1 MLWTARSLIQKP
13 GCPFNVMN
21 QRISLHA
28 GAAPALNRT
37 PPPRMRKSVVINALI
52 AILTVGVVLGAF
64 VSFQRKRSSFE
75 RIDFTFQRQ
84 QGAIVVKSVDAGS
97 GAERA
102 GLRAGDR
109 IWLIGDAP
117 TSEVE
122 RLQKTLRRIGST
134 VPMVVDRPGRGTLT
148 IEYSPPELKVDYPY
162 LILSFIG
169 FLYLAI
175 GLFTLFRG
183 ATMES
188 RLFYFVTLLS
198 FVVYVYTP
206 AGDIDWSFKLLQT
219 MEDLATIFLP
229 PLTLNFF
236 LLFPRPI
243 IREKKWI
250 AWMYVPPVL
259 LALWNLNLM
268 VFSNAVPIM
277 SPQRAMRFIQR
288 WEYVDFALYFTLA
301 VAALAF
307 TYRQAAPTGKK
318 QIKWIYLGL
327 AIGVIPFIATYVV
340 PFIVGGQVRPA
351 YATLSILP
359 LAFIPLAF
367 AVSILKYKLWDV
379 EVVIKE
385 VLAYSVTFVFGMIAF
400 STVNL
405 LLSQVIE
412 ERSAMERNFLAF
424 TSGLLIAG
432 VLIPVKGKIESVIEM
447 ILYRESYRHRRT
459 MTDFAQELA
468 TFHDVHELIA
478 MMRERLRTT
487 LHIER
492 MNLFMREGG
501 AYVIYDT
508 EPGVPRRTAVDDF
521 GNIPREGPMVLTA
534 PRLPDQSE
542 LPWKLL
548 SAGYRYVFPLRNRGE
563 LQGLLLL
570 GTRRG
575 EEPLSRDDLHLI
587 GTLTA
592 PVALAIENSRLY
604 GKLRRQ
610 LEEIRALK
618 EYNENIIE
626 SSLSAIAVV
635 ASDGTVLT
643 ANKAFWELVGADQ
656 THESIHELFPPF
668 DELDTTSTGTLTTHF
683 INRHGIEKEVTVT
696 SSPLSSGDL
705 TDGARVLVIGDITDR
720 TRLERELQDK
730 ERLASLGLLAAGV
743 AHEVNT
749 PLTGIS
755 SYAQLLLAETSEDDP
770 KYRLL
775 KKMEQQTFRAS
786 SLVNNLLDL
795 IANRPRCREIVP
807 VPELVENTVSLHED
821 LLAKKSIRVHLAAIP
836 PLRVRGNFH
845 DLQQV
850 LTNILI
856 NARDAVSE
864 GGNIWI
870 SVAEEGER
878 VVIRVRDDG
887 KGIPADIA
895 GRIFEPL
902 VTTKRG
908 QGGTGLGLA
917 ISRRIVHSCDGEIDV
932 ESKPGEGAEFSITLP
947 RIDKGAAILA

>member
-1 MLWTARSLIQKP
+1 MRRSVIT
-13 GCPFNVMN
+13 NV
-21 QRISLHA
+21 LLA
-28 GAAPALNRT
+28 
-37 PPPRMRKSVVINALI
+37 V
-52 AILTVGVVLGAF
+52 LTMGIVLGAF

-75 RIDFTFQRQ
+75 RIDFTFQRSN
-84 QGAIVVKSVDAGS
+84 GVIVVKNVDRGS
-97 GAERA
+97 AAELA
-102 GLRAGDR
+102 GLRP
-109 IWLIGDAP
+109 GDAILTIGGTP
-117 TSEVE
+117 TTEVE
-122 RLQKTLRRIGST
+122 GLQKTLRRIGQT
-134 VPMVVDRPGRGTLT
+134 VPMLVQRGDQTTT
-148 IEYSPPELKVDYPY
+148 IHYSAPKLKVDYPY

-183 ATMES
+183 ETGES

-198 FVVYVYTP
+198 FIVYVYTP
-206 AGDIDWSFKLLQT
+206 AGDIDWSYKLLQST
-219 MEDLATIFLP
+219 EDFAYVFLP
-229 PLTLNFF
+229 PLALHFF
-236 LLFPRPI
+236 LLFPRAV
-243 IREKKWI
+243 IRDLRWI
-250 AWMYVPPVL
+250 AMMYIPPTL
-259 LALWNLNLM
+259 LALWNMDVMLL
-268 VFSNAVPIM
+268 SNAVALAAPRR
-277 SPQRAMRFIQR
+277 SLELIQR
-288 WEYVDFALYFTLA
+288 WEVLDFAIYFTLA

-307 TYRQAAPTGKK
+307 TYRRAAAVGKK

-327 AIGVIPFIATYVV
+327 SLGFLPFLAIYIIPYLIA
-340 PFIVGGQVRPA
+340 GEVRPVLTTIA
-351 YATLSILP
+351 ILP

-379 EVVIKE
+379 EVVIRE
-385 VLAYSVTFVFGMIAF
+385 ILAYSVTFVFGMIAF
-400 STVNL
+400 STVNVM
-405 LLSQVIE
+405 LSGVMD
-412 ERSAMERNFLAF
+412 ERSGVERNFLAF

-447 ILYRESYRHRRT
+447 LLDRESYRHRRT

-468 TFHDVHELIA
+468 SFHDAHELIA
-478 MMRERLRTT
+478 MIRERLRTT

-492 MNLFMREGG
+492 MNLYMRDGSVHQQ
-501 AYVIYDT
+501 APLLIYDP
-508 EPGVPRRTAVDDF
+508 EGAVPRRIGPEDLGT
-521 GNIPREGPMVLTA
+521 IPKEGPIVLTA
-534 PRLPDQSE
+534 PRLPDANDV
-542 LPWKLL
+542 PWKLL
-548 SAGYRYVFPLRNRGE
+548 EGGYRYVFPLRNRGE
-563 LQGLLLL
+563 LQGFLLL
-570 GTRRG
+570 GTRSG
-575 EEPLSRDDLHLI
+575 DESLSRDDLHLI

-635 ASDGTVLT
+635 STDGTVLT
-643 ANKAFWELVGADQ
+643 ANKAFWDLVGADH
-656 THESIHELFPPF
+656 TDESIHELFPPY
-668 DELDTTSTGTLTTHF
+668 DELRSGNARTLTTHF
-683 INRHGIEKEVTVT
+683 INHEGVEKEVTVT
-696 SSPLSSGDL
+696 SSPLSAGDVA
-705 TDGARVLVIGDITDR
+705 DGARVLVIGDVTDR
-720 TRLERELQDK
+720 VRLERELQDK

-755 SYAQLLLAETSEDDP
+755 SYAQLLLADTSEDDP

-795 IANRPRCREIVP
+795 IANRPPSR
-807 VPELVENTVSLHED
+807 ELVNVADVVLATVVLHED
-821 LLAKKSIRVHLAAIP
+821 LFRAKQIDVHTEVVPA
-836 PLRVRGNFH
+836 RVRGNFH

-850 LTNILI
+850 LTNVLL

-870 SVAEEGER
+870 KLTASEER
-878 VVIRVRDDG
+878 VCIRVRDDG
-887 KGIPADIA
+887 KGIAGDIV

-917 ISRRIVHSCDGEIDV
+917 ISRRIIHAADGEITV
-932 ESKPGEGAEFSITLP
+932 SSTPGQGAEFSITLP
-947 RIDKGAAILA
+947 KAEQLIGSIH

>member
-1 MLWTARSLIQKP
+1 MRRSLI
-13 GCPFNVMN
+13 
-21 QRISLHA
+21 
-28 GAAPALNRT
+28 T
-37 PPPRMRKSVVINALI
+37 NALL
-52 AILTVGVVLGAF
+52 AVLTVGVVLGAF

-75 RIDFTFQRQ
+75 RIDFTFQRAN
-84 QGAIVVKSVDAGS
+84 GVIVVKSVDS
-97 GAERA
+97 GGAAEQA
-102 GLRAGDR
+102 GLRPGDQ
-109 IWLIGDAP
+109 ILTIGETP
-117 TSEVE
+117 TTEVE
-122 RLQKTLRRIGST
+122 GLQKTLRRIGES
-134 VPMVVDRPGRGTLT
+134 VPMLVMRDGQMRSVD
-148 IEYSPPELKVDYPY
+148 YSPPKLKVDYSY

-183 ATMES
+183 ETSES
-188 RLFYFVTLLS
+188 RLFYFVTLFS
-198 FVVYVYTP
+198 FIVYVYTP
-206 AGDIDWSFKLLQT
+206 AGDVDWSYKVLQMT
-219 MEDLATIFLP
+219 EELARVFLP
-229 PLTLNFF
+229 PLALHFF
-236 LLFPRPI
+236 LRFPRPLL
-243 IREKKWI
+243 RDRRWI
-250 AWMYVPPVL
+250 AAMYVPPTL
-259 LALWNLNLM
+259 LGLWNVDVLIFN
-268 VFSNAVPIM
+268 NAVAVTTVRRSLEI
-277 SPQRAMRFIQR
+277 IQR
-288 WEYVDFALYFTLA
+288 WEMVDFAVYFTLA

-307 TYRQAAPTGKK
+307 TYRQAAAIGKK

-327 AIGVIPFIATYVV
+327 AFGFLPFLVLYILPYLIA
-340 PFIVGGQVRPA
+340 GEVRPA
-351 YATLSILP
+351 FTTMAILP

-385 VLAYSVTFVFGMIAF
+385 ILAYSVTFVFGMIAF

-405 LLSQVIE
+405 VLSQVIE

-487 LHIER
+487 LHIDR
-492 MNLFMREGG
+492 MNLFMRDGG
-501 AYVIYDT
+501 SLLIYDP
-508 EPGVPRRTAVDDF
+508 EGLAPRRINAEDLGV
-521 GNIPREGPMVLTA
+521 IPKEGPIVLTA
-534 PRLPDQSE
+534 PRLPDRAE

-548 SAGYRYVFPLRNRGE
+548 EAGYRYIFALRHRGE

-575 EEPLSRDDLHLI
+575 DEPLSRDDLHLI
-587 GTLTA
+587 GSLTG
-592 PVALAIENSRLY
+592 PLALAIENSRLY

-626 SSLSAIAVV
+626 SSLSAIAVI
-635 ASDGTVLT
+635 ATDGTVLT
-643 ANKAFWELVGADQ
+643 ANKAFWDLVGAD
-656 THESIHELFPPF
+656 HVNDSIHELFPPY
-668 DELDTTSTGTLTTHF
+668 DELGSGSGRTLTTHF
-683 INRHGIEKEVTVT
+683 INREGVEKEVTVT
-696 SSPLSSGDL
+696 ASPLTAGDVA
-705 TDGARVLVIGDITDR
+705 DGGARVLVIGDVTDR
-720 TRLERELQDK
+720 VRLERELQDK

-755 SYAQLLLAETSEDDP
+755 SYAQLLLAETDEDDP
-770 KYRLL
+770 KYRVL

-786 SLVNNLLDL
+786 NLVNSLLDL
-795 IANRPRCREIVP
+795 IANRPRSREMVR
-807 VPELVENTVSLHED
+807 VDELVMATIALHED
-821 LLAKKSIRVHLAAIP
+821 LLSAKRIDVRTSIA

-850 LTNILI
+850 LTNVLL

-864 GGNIWI
+864 GGKIWI
-870 SVAEEGER
+870 TVAEENDC
-878 VVIRVRDDG
+878 VVIRVKDDG
-887 KGIPADIA
+887 KGVAPDMLA
-895 GRIFEPL
+895 RIFEPL

-917 ISRRIVHSCDGEIDV
+917 ISRRIIHGADGEIDV
-932 ESKPGEGAEFSITLP
+932 ASTPGQGAEFSIKLP
-947 RIDKGAAILA
+947 RAEKPVGSMQ

>member
-1 MLWTARSLIQKP
+1 MR
-13 GCPFNVMN
+13 
-21 QRISLHA
+21 
-28 GAAPALNRT
+28 RT
-37 PPPRMRKSVVINALI
+37 VLTNALI
-52 AILTVGVVLGAF
+52 AILTVGVVIGAF

-75 RIDFTFQRQ
+75 RIDFTFSRQ
-84 QGAIVVKSVDAGS
+84 GGIVFVKTVDAGS
-97 GAERA
+97 NAEAA
-102 GLRAGDR
+102 GLHP
-109 IWLIGDAP
+109 GDAIYAIGETP
-117 TSEVE
+117 TTEVAG
-122 RLQKTLRRIGST
+122 LQKTLRRIGQM
-134 VPMVVDRPGRGTLT
+134 VPMIIERGGVTMT
-148 IEYSPPELKVDYPY
+148 IHYSPPELKVDYPY

-183 ATMES
+183 ETRES
-188 RLFYFVTLLS
+188 RLFYFVTLFS
-198 FVVYVYTP
+198 FIVYVYTP
-206 AGDIDWSFKLLQT
+206 AGDIDWSYKLLQ
-219 MEDLATIFLP
+219 MVEELARIFLP
-229 PLTLNFF
+229 PLALHFF

-243 IREKKWI
+243 IREKRWI
-250 AWMYVPPVL
+250 VWMYIPPAL
-259 LALWNLNLM
+259 LALWAMDLL
-268 VFSNAVPIM
+268 VFNNVFAIAAP
-277 SPQRAMRFIQR
+277 RFALELIGK
-288 WEYVDFALYFTLA
+288 WELLDFAIYFTLA
-301 VAALAF
+301 VVALAF
-307 TYRQAAPTGKK
+307 TYREAAPVGKK

-327 AIGVIPFIATYVV
+327 SLGFLPFLGIYIIPYLLKGSVAPVYTTV
-340 PFIVGGQVRPA
+340 
-351 YATLSILP
+351 SILP

-385 VLAYSVTFVFGMIAF
+385 ILAYSVTFVFGMIAF

-405 LLSQVIE
+405 VLSRVIE

-432 VLIPVKGKIESVIEM
+432 VLIPVKGKIESMIEM

-478 MMRERLRTT
+478 MMRERLRAT
-487 LHIER
+487 LHIDR
-492 MNLFMREGG
+492 MNLYTREGLTG
-501 AYVIYDT
+501 AASLIIYDP
-508 EPGVPRRTAVDDF
+508 EDGVPRRIAEDELGVM
-521 GNIPREGPMVLTA
+521 PKEGPIVLTA
-534 PRLPDQSE
+534 PRLPDQNE
-542 LPWKLL
+542 TPWKLL
-548 SAGYRYVFPLRNRGE
+548 GAGYRYVFPLRNRGE

-575 EEPLSRDDLHLI
+575 DEPLSRDDLHLV

-592 PVALAIENSRLY
+592 PIALAIENSRLY

-643 ANKAFWELVGADQ
+643 ANHAFWDLVGADH
-656 THESIHELFPPF
+656 THEAIEDLFPPF
-668 DELDTTSTGTLTTHF
+668 TELRRNNGRTLATHF
-683 INRHGIEKEVTVT
+683 VNKVGVTKEVTVT
-696 SSPLSSGDL
+696 ASPLSAGDV

-720 TRLERELQDK
+720 VRLERELQDK

-755 SYAQLLLAETSEDDP
+755 SYAQLLLAETSETDP

-786 SLVNNLLDL
+786 NLVNNLLDL
-795 IANRPRCREIVP
+795 IANRPRSR
-807 VPELVENTVSLHED
+807 ELVNVDELVIATVSLHED
-821 LLAKKSIRVHLAAIP
+821 LLKAKRIRVHTQLAP
-836 PLRVRGNFH
+836 MPLRVHGNFQ

-850 LTNILI
+850 VTNVLL
-856 NARDAVSE
+856 NARDAVSDD
-864 GGNIWI
+864 GNIW
-870 SVAEEGER
+870 VAVSEENDH
-878 VVIRVRDDG
+878 VVIRIRDDG
-887 KGIPADIA
+887 KGIAGDMIA
-895 GRIFEPL
+895 RIFDPL

-917 ISRRIVHSCDGEIDV
+917 ISRRIVNANEGDIVVKSE
-932 ESKPGEGAEFSITLP
+932 PGQGAEFSITLP
-947 RIDKGAAILA
+947 RADKLVGSIH

>member
-1 MLWTARSLIQKP
+1 
-13 GCPFNVMN
+13 
-21 QRISLHA
+21 
-28 GAAPALNRT
+28 
-37 PPPRMRKSVVINALI
+37 MRKSLVLNALI
-52 AILTVGVVLGAF
+52 AVLTVAVIVGAF

-75 RIDFTFQRQ
+75 RIDFTFRWSQNV
-84 QGAIVVKSVDAGS
+84 IVVTSVDPDS
-97 GAERA
+97 NAEQA
-102 GLRAGDR
+102 GLRPGDE
-109 IWLIGDAP
+109 IWLIAETP
-117 TSEVE
+117 TNEVSG
-122 RLQKTLRRIGST
+122 LQKTLRRIGHD
-134 VPMVVDRPGRGTLT
+134 VPMLIARDGMPMT
-148 IEYSPPELKVDYPY
+148 ITYRPPELKVDIPY

-183 ATMES
+183 DTRES

-198 FVVYVYTP
+198 FIVYVYTP
-206 AGDIDWSFKLLQT
+206 AGDIDWSYKLLQ
-219 MEDLATIFLP
+219 MVEEMARIFLP
-229 PLTLNFF
+229 PLALNFF

-243 IREKKWI
+243 VRDRRWI
-250 AWMYVPPVL
+250 AAMYLPPAL
-259 LALWNLNLM
+259 LALWILDLL
-268 VFSNAVPIM
+268 VFNNAVPLAPVRR
-277 SPQRAMRFIQR
+277 SLELVQR
-288 WEYVDFALYFTLA
+288 WEILDFGLYFTLA
-301 VAALAF
+301 VVALAY
-307 TYRQAAPTGKK
+307 TYRQAAPAGKK

-327 AIGVIPFIATYVV
+327 AIGFLPFLGIYIIPYL
-340 PFIVGGQVRPA
+340 VRGSVAPV
-351 YATLSILP
+351 YTTLSILP

-385 VLAYSVTFVFGMIAF
+385 VLAYSVTFAFGMIAF

-405 LLSQVIE
+405 LLSRVIE

-424 TSGLLIAG
+424 TSGLVIAG

-487 LHIER
+487 LHIDR
-492 MNLFMREGG
+492 MNLYMRE
-501 AYVIYDT
+501 ASSLLIYDP
-508 EPGVPRRTAVDDF
+508 EDGVPRRVGTEDM
-521 GNIPREGPMVLTA
+521 GLIPREGPVVLTA
-534 PRLPDQSE
+534 PRLPDSTDV
-542 LPWKLL
+542 PWKLL
-548 SAGYRYVFPLRNRGE
+548 TAGYRYVFPLRNRGE

-610 LEEIRALK
+610 LDEIRALK

-635 ASDGTVLT
+635 AGDGTVLT
-643 ANKAFWELVGADQ
+643 ANRAFWELVGSD
-656 THESIHELFPPF
+656 HSIDSIYDLFPPYR
-668 DELDTTSTGTLTTHF
+668 ELLGSGRTLATHF
-683 INRHGIEKEVTVT
+683 INQHGVEKEVTVT
-696 SSPLSSGDL
+696 ASPLSAGDVA
-705 TDGARVLVIGDITDR
+705 DGARVLVIGDITDR
-720 TRLERELQDK
+720 VRLERELQDK

-755 SYAQLLLAETSEDDP
+755 SYAQLLLAETAPDDP

-786 SLVNNLLDL
+786 NLVNNLLDL
-795 IANRPRCREIVP
+795 IANRPRSREIVN
-807 VPELVENTVSLHED
+807 VDELVLATVALHED
-821 LLAKKSIRVHLAAIP
+821 LLKARKIRVHTAVM
-836 PLRVRGNFH
+836 PLRVRGNFQ

-850 LTNILI
+850 LTNVLL
-856 NARDAVSE
+856 NARDAVDE

-870 SVAEEGER
+870 SVAEDNEQ

-887 KGIPADIA
+887 RGISEDMIT
-895 GRIFEPL
+895 RIFDPL

-917 ISRRIVHSCDGEIDV
+917 ISRRLIHACDGDITV
-932 ESKPGEGAEFSITLP
+932 ASVPGSGAEFSITLP
-947 RIDKGAAILA
+947 RVERPSVILSETAGA

>member
-1 MLWTARSLIQKP
+1 MRRSLVT
-13 GCPFNVMN
+13 N
-21 QRISLHA
+21 L
-28 GAAPALNRT
+28 L
-37 PPPRMRKSVVINALI
+37 
-52 AILTVGVVLGAF
+52 LTVLTVAVIVGAF

-75 RIDFTFQRQ
+75 RIDFTFRRDR
-84 QGAIVVKSVDAGS
+84 GVIVVKRVDAGS
-97 GAERA
+97 GAQAA
-102 GLRAGDR
+102 GLRPGDH
-109 IWLIGDAP
+109 ILLIGGTP
-117 TSEVE
+117 TREVE
-122 RLQKTLRRIGST
+122 GLQKTLRRIGEN
-134 VPMVVDRPGRGTLT
+134 VPMWIDRDGQMRT
-148 IEYSPPELKVDYPY
+148 INYKAPQLKVDYPY

-169 FLYLAI
+169 FLYIAI
-175 GLFTLFRG
+175 GLFTLYRG
-183 ATMES
+183 ETTES

-198 FVVYVYTP
+198 FIVYVYTP
-206 AGDIDWSFKLLQT
+206 AGDIDWSYKLLQMT
-219 MEDLATIFLP
+219 EELARVFLP
-229 PLTLNFF
+229 PLALHFF
-236 LLFPRPI
+236 LLFPRPLL
-243 IREKKWI
+243 RDRRWI
-250 AWMYVPPVL
+250 VLMYLPPTL
-259 LALWNLNLM
+259 LALWNIDLLLFN
-268 VFSNAVPIM
+268 NAVGVAEPRI
-277 SPQRAMRFIQR
+277 ALEVIQR
-288 WEYVDFALYFTLA
+288 WGLLDFAIYFTLA
-301 VAALAF
+301 VLALAF
-307 TYRQAAPTGKK
+307 TYRKAAAIGRK
-318 QIKWIYLGL
+318 QIKWLYLGL
-327 AIGVIPFIATYVV
+327 SFGFLPFVAFYIIPYLIS
-340 PFIVGGQVRPA
+340 GEVRPV
-351 YATLSILP
+351 YTTLSILP

-385 VLAYSVTFVFGMIAF
+385 VLAYSVTFVFGIIAF
-400 STVNL
+400 SSVNL
-405 LLSQVIE
+405 VLSHLIE

-424 TSGLLIAG
+424 SSGLLIAG
-432 VLIPVKGKIESVIEM
+432 VLIPVKGRIESVIEM

-487 LHIER
+487 LHVER
-492 MNLFMREGG
+492 MNLYMREGTT
-501 AYVIYDT
+501 VTIYDP
-508 EPGVPRRTAVDDF
+508 EGRVPRRANVDDF
-521 GNIPREGPMVLTA
+521 GSIPKEGPVVLST
-534 PRLPDQSE
+534 PRLPEASE

-548 SAGYRYVFPLRNRGE
+548 EAGYRYVFPLRNRGE

-575 EEPLSRDDLHLI
+575 DEPLSRDDLHLI

-635 ASDGTVLT
+635 SSDGTVLT
-643 ANKAFWELVGADQ
+643 ANKAFWDIVGADH
-656 THESIHELFPPF
+656 TSDTIHELFPPY
-668 DELDTTSTGTLTTHF
+668 DELLSTDVRTLTTHF
-683 INRHGIEKEVTVT
+683 INAAGVEKEVTVT
-696 SSPLSSGDL
+696 ASPLSAGDVA
-705 TDGARVLVIGDITDR
+705 DNARVLVIGDVTDR
-720 TRLERELQDK
+720 VRLERELQDK

-755 SYAQLLLAETSEDDP
+755 SYAQLLLAETPEDDP

-786 SLVNNLLDL
+786 NLVNNLLDL
-795 IANRPRCREIVP
+795 IANRPRSR
-807 VPELVENTVSLHED
+807 ELVNIDDLVVATVALHED
-821 LLAKKSIRVHLAAIP
+821 LFKVKRIQVHTQLV
-836 PLRVRGNFH
+836 PLRVRGNFQ

-850 LTNILI
+850 LTNVLL

-870 SVAEEGER
+870 TVSEEHDAAM
-878 VVIRVRDDG
+878 IRVKDDG
-887 KGIPADIA
+887 KGIPADMLT
-895 GRIFEPL
+895 RIFEPL

-917 ISRRIVHSCDGEIDV
+917 ISRRIIHAAEGQIEVAST
-932 ESKPGEGAEFSITLP
+932 PGNGAEFSIKLP
-947 RIDKGAAILA
+947 RAERPAATMP

>member
-1 MLWTARSLIQKP
+1 MRRSHFANL
-13 GCPFNVMN
+13 
-21 QRISLHA
+21 LL
-28 GAAPALNRT
+28 AL
-37 PPPRMRKSVVINALI
+37 
-52 AILTVGVVLGAF
+52 LTVGVILGAF

-75 RIDFTFQRQ
+75 RIDFTFRRDR
-84 QGAIVVKSVDAGS
+84 GAIVVKSVDAGS
-97 GAERA
+97 SAERA
-102 GLRAGDR
+102 GLRPGDQ
-109 IWLIGDAP
+109 IWVIGGTP
-117 TSEVE
+117 TTEVE
-122 RLQKTLRRIGST
+122 GLQKTLRRIGES
-134 VPMVVDRPGRGTLT
+134 VPMVVARGAEVRT
-148 IEYSPPELKVDYPY
+148 INYSPPELKVDYPY

-169 FLYLAI
+169 FLYIAI

-183 ATMES
+183 ETTES

-198 FVVYVYTP
+198 FIVYVYTP
-206 AGDIDWSFKLLQT
+206 AGDIDWSYKLLQMT
-219 MEDLATIFLP
+219 EELSRVFLP
-229 PLTLNFF
+229 PLALHFF
-236 LLFPRPI
+236 LLFPRPLL
-243 IREKKWI
+243 RDRRWI
-250 AWMYVPPVL
+250 ALMYLPPTL
-259 LALWNLNLM
+259 LALWTIDLLL
-268 VFSNAVPIM
+268 FSNALHVAEP
-277 SPQRAMRFIQR
+277 RAALEFISR
-288 WEYVDFALYFTLA
+288 WEMLDFAIYFTLA
-301 VAALAF
+301 VVALAF
-307 TYRQAAPTGKK
+307 TYRQAALIGKK

-327 AIGVIPFIATYVV
+327 SFGFLPFAIFYIIPYVIS
-340 PFIVGGQVRPA
+340 GDVRPA
-351 YATLSILP
+351 YTTLSILP

-385 VLAYSVTFVFGMIAF
+385 VLAYSVTFAFGMIAF

-405 LLSQVIE
+405 VLSRVIE

-424 TSGLLIAG
+424 SSGLLIAG

-478 MMRERLRTT
+478 MMRERLRAT
-487 LHIER
+487 LHIDR
-492 MNLFMREGG
+492 MNLYLREGTT
-501 AYVIYDT
+501 VTIYDPEGT
-508 EPGVPRRTAVDDF
+508 VPRRANLDDF
-521 GNIPREGPMVLTA
+521 GVVPKEGPVILNT
-534 PRLPDQSE
+534 PRLPDAQE
-542 LPWKLL
+542 LPWRLL
-548 SAGYRYVFPLRNRGE
+548 EAGYRYVFPLRNRGE

-575 EEPLSRDDLHLI
+575 DEPLSRDDLHLI
-587 GTLTA
+587 GTLTG
-592 PVALAIENSRLY
+592 PLALAVENSRLY

-635 ASDGTVLT
+635 GGDGTVLT
-643 ANKAFWELVGADQ
+643 ANKAFWDIVGADH
-656 THESIHELFPPF
+656 THETIHELFPPY
-668 DELDTTSTGTLTTHF
+668 DELLSTNAPMLTTHF
-683 INRHGIEKEVTVT
+683 INTAGVEKEVTVT
-696 SSPLSSGDL
+696 ASPLTSGDVS
-705 TDGARVLVIGDITDR
+705 DNARVLVIGDVTDR
-720 TRLERELQDK
+720 VRLERELQDK

-755 SYAQLLLAETSEDDP
+755 SYAQLLLAETPEDDP

-786 SLVNNLLDL
+786 NLVNNLLDL
-795 IANRPRCREIVP
+795 IANRPRSR
-807 VPELVENTVSLHED
+807 ELVNLDDLIVATIALHED
-821 LLAKKSIRVHLAAIP
+821 LLKAKRINVHTKLTPI
-836 PLRVRGNFH
+836 RVRGNFQ

-850 LTNILI
+850 LTNVLL
-856 NARDAVSE
+856 NARDAVAE

-870 SVAEEGER
+870 TLAEESDCAA
-878 VVIRVRDDG
+878 IRVKDDG
-887 KGIPADIA
+887 KGIPADML

-917 ISRRIVHSCDGEIDV
+917 ISRRIIDAAEGQIDV
-932 ESKPGEGAEFSITLP
+932 ISTPGNGAEFSIKLP
-947 RIDKGAAILA
+947 RADRAATTIQ

>member
-1 MLWTARSLIQKP
+1 MRRSLVT
-13 GCPFNVMN
+13 NV
-21 QRISLHA
+21 L
-28 GAAPALNRT
+28 L
-37 PPPRMRKSVVINALI
+37 
-52 AILTVGVVLGAF
+52 AIFTVGVILGAF

-75 RIDFTFQRQ
+75 RIDFTFRRDR
-84 QGAIVVKSVDAGS
+84 GVIVVKSVDPRSA
-97 GAERA
+97 AEAA
-102 GLRAGDR
+102 GLRPGDA
-109 IWLIGDAP
+109 IWLIGDTP
-117 TSEVE
+117 TREVE
-122 RLQKTLRRIGST
+122 GLQKTLRRIGQK
-134 VPMVVDRPGRGTLT
+134 VPMLIARDGQMLT
-148 IEYSPPELKVDYPY
+148 VEYSPPELKVDYPY

-169 FLYLAI
+169 FLYIAI

-183 ATMES
+183 ETTES

-198 FVVYVYTP
+198 FIVYVYTP
-206 AGDIDWSFKLLQT
+206 AGDIDWSYKLLQMT
-219 MEDLATIFLP
+219 EELSRVFLP
-229 PLTLNFF
+229 PLALHFF
-236 LLFPRPI
+236 LLFPRPLL
-243 IREKKWI
+243 RDRRWI
-250 AWMYVPPVL
+250 ALMYLPPTL
-259 LALWNLNLM
+259 LALWTIDLL
-268 VFSNAVPIM
+268 VFGNVVAVAT
-277 SPQRAMRFIQR
+277 PQVALEVIQR
-288 WEYVDFALYFTLA
+288 WEMLDFGIYFTLA
-301 VAALAF
+301 VVALAF
-307 TYRQAAPTGKK
+307 TYRQAAAIGKK

-327 AIGVIPFIATYVV
+327 GIGFLPFVVIYIIPYLVS
-340 PFIVGGQVRPA
+340 GEVRPA
-351 YATLSILP
+351 YTTLSILP

-379 EVVIKE
+379 EVVIRE
-385 VLAYSVTFVFGMIAF
+385 ILAYSVTFVFGMIAF

-405 LLSQVIE
+405 ILSRVIE

-424 TSGLLIAG
+424 SSGLLIAG

-478 MMRERLRTT
+478 MMRDRLRTT

-492 MNLFMREGG
+492 MNLYMREGLSLL
-501 AYVIYDT
+501 IYDP
-508 EPGVPRRTAVDDF
+508 EGVVPRRIGAEDLGVV
-521 GNIPREGPMVLTA
+521 PKEGPIILTA
-534 PRLPDQSE
+534 PRLPDKSE

-548 SAGYRYVFPLRNRGE
+548 EAGYRYVFPLRNRGE

-587 GTLTA
+587 GSLTG
-592 PVALAIENSRLY
+592 PLALAIENSRLY

-643 ANKAFWELVGADQ
+643 ANKAFWELVGADH
-656 THESIHELFPPF
+656 THETIHELFPPY
-668 DELDTTSTGTLTTHF
+668 DELLATDGRTLTTHF
-683 INRHGIEKEVTVT
+683 VNGAGVEKEVTVT
-696 SSPLSSGDL
+696 ASPLSAGDVA
-705 TDGARVLVIGDITDR
+705 DGARVLVIGDVTDR
-720 TRLERELQDK
+720 VRLERELQDK

-755 SYAQLLLAETSEDDP
+755 SYAQLLLAETPHDDP

-786 SLVNNLLDL
+786 NLVNNLLDL
-795 IANRPRCREIVP
+795 IANRPRTREMVSI
-807 VPELVENTVSLHED
+807 EDLVQATVILHED
-821 LLAKKSIRVHLAAIP
+821 LFRAKHINVHTEVE
-836 PLRVRGNFH
+836 PLRVRGNFQ

-850 LTNILI
+850 LTNVLL
-856 NARDAVSE
+856 NARDAVSD

-870 SVAEEGER
+870 TVREEHEC

-887 KGIPADIA
+887 KGIAPDML

-917 ISRRIVHSCDGEIDV
+917 ISRRIIDAAEGEIDV
-932 ESKPGEGAEFSITLP
+932 ASTPGQGAEFSIKLP
-947 RIDKGAAILA
+947 RADKLASTM

>member
-1 MLWTARSLIQKP
+1 
-13 GCPFNVMN
+13 
-21 QRISLHA
+21 
-28 GAAPALNRT
+28 
-37 PPPRMRKSVVINALI
+37 MRKSVVVNALI

-75 RIDFTFQRQ
+75 RIDFTFQREG
-84 QGAIVVKSVDAGS
+84 GAIIVKSVDPGS

-109 IWLIGDAP
+109 ILLIGDAA

-122 RLQKTLRRIGST
+122 RLQKTLRRIGDL
-134 VPMVVDRPGRGTLT
+134 VPMVVARPGVAMPFTVQYT
-148 IEYSPPELKVDYPY
+148 PPELKVDYPY

-183 ATMES
+183 DTRES
-188 RLFYFVTLLS
+188 RLFFFVTLLS
-198 FVVYVYTP
+198 FIVYVYTP
-206 AGDIDWSFKLLQT
+206 AGDIDWSYKLLQSV
-219 MEDLATIFLP
+219 EDMATIFLP

-236 LLFPRPI
+236 LLFPRPV

-250 AWMYVPPVL
+250 VWMYVPPVL

-268 VFSNAVPIM
+268 VFSNAIPVAA
-277 SPQRAMRFIQR
+277 PQTALRIIQR

-301 VAALAF
+301 VVALAF
-307 TYRQAAPTGKK
+307 TYRQAAPVGKK

-327 AIGVIPFIATYVV
+327 ALGVIPFVATYVI
-340 PFIVGGQVRPA
+340 PFLVSGSVRPA

-412 ERSAMERNFLAF
+412 ERSAIERNFLAF

-492 MNLFMREGG
+492 MNLYMRD
-501 AYVIYDT
+501 AANFIIYDP
-508 EPGVPRRTAVDDF
+508 EPNVPRRTAQEDF
-521 GNIPREGPMVLTA
+521 GNMPKDGPIVLTT

-548 SAGYRYVFPLRNRGE
+548 AAGYRYVFPLRNRGE
-563 LQGLLLL
+563 LQGMLLL

-635 ASDGTVLT
+635 SSDGTVLT
-643 ANKAFWELVGADQ
+643 ANKAFWELVGADHS
-656 THESIHELFPPF
+656 HESIHELFPPF
-668 DELDTTSTGTLTTHF
+668 DELRKTAAGTLTTHF
-683 INRHGIEKEVTVT
+683 INRQGVEKEVTVT
-696 SSPLSSGDL
+696 SSPLSAGDL
-705 TDGARVLVIGDITDR
+705 ADGARVLVIGDITDR
-720 TRLERELQDK
+720 ARLERELQDK

-786 SLVNNLLDL
+786 ALVNNLLDL
-795 IANRPRCREIVP
+795 IANRPRCRE
-807 VPELVENTVSLHED
+807 LVSIPNLIEQTVAIHED
-821 LLAKKSIRVHLAAIP
+821 LLNAKAIRVHTAAVP
-836 PLRVRGNFH
+836 DLRVRGNFH

-856 NARDAVSE
+856 NARDAVE
-864 GGNIWI
+864 QGGNIWI
-870 SVAEEGER
+870 SVAEEDER

-887 KGIPADIA
+887 KGIPADMI

-917 ISRRIVHSCDGEIDV
+917 ISRRIVHSCDGEIEV

-947 RIDKGAAILA
+947 RVEKNAAMLA

>member
-1 MLWTARSLIQKP
+1 
-13 GCPFNVMN
+13 
-21 QRISLHA
+21 
-28 GAAPALNRT
+28 
-37 PPPRMRKSVVINALI
+37 MRKSVIVNSLL
-52 AILTVGVVLGAF
+52 AILTVGIVLGAF
-64 VSFQRKRSSFE
+64 TSFQRKRSSFE
-75 RIDFTFQRQ
+75 RIDFTFKRQ
-84 QGAIVVKSVDAGS
+84 NGVIVVRTVDPGS
-97 GAERA
+97 SAERA
-102 GLRAGDR
+102 GLRPGDH
-109 IWLIGDAP
+109 IWLIGDTP
-117 TSEVE
+117 TTEVE
-122 RLQKTLRRIGST
+122 GLQKTLRRIGQN
-134 VPMVVDRPGRGTLT
+134 VPMVLARDGATRT
-148 IEYSPPELKVDYPY
+148 ITYRPPELKVDYPY

-183 ATMES
+183 ETRES

-198 FVVYVYTP
+198 FIVYVYTP
-206 AGDIDWSFKLLQT
+206 AGDVDWSYKTLQ
-219 MEDLATIFLP
+219 MAEELARIFLP
-229 PLTLNFF
+229 PLALNFF

-243 IREKKWI
+243 VRDKRWI
-250 AWMYVPPVL
+250 AGMYVPPIL
-259 LALWNLNLM
+259 LALWNFNLLL
-268 VFSNAVPIM
+268 FNNAVPVA
-277 SPQRAMRFIQR
+277 SPRTSFDLIQK
-288 WEYVDFALYFTLA
+288 WGIVDFGVYFTLA
-301 VAALAF
+301 VIALAF
-307 TYRQAAPTGKK
+307 TYRKAAPVGKK

-327 AIGVIPFIATYVV
+327 SLGFLPFLVIYIIPYLVSGA
-340 PFIVGGQVRPA
+340 VRPV
-351 YATLSILP
+351 YTTLSILP

-385 VLAYSVTFVFGMIAF
+385 VLAYTVTFVFGIVAF

-405 LLSQVIE
+405 LLSRVIE

-432 VLIPVKGKIESVIEM
+432 VLIPVKGRIESALEM
-447 ILYRESYRHRRT
+447 LLYRESYRHRRT
-459 MTDFAQELA
+459 MSDFAQELA

-478 MMRERLRTT
+478 MMRERMRAT
-487 LHIER
+487 LLIDR
-492 MNLFMREGG
+492 MNLYTREGS
-501 AYVIYDT
+501 ALVIYDP
-508 EPGVPRRTAVDDF
+508 EAGVPRRATPEDF
-521 GNIPREGPMVLTA
+521 GALSKDGPKEGPMILTD
-534 PRLPDQSE
+534 PRLPDGSD
-542 LPWKLL
+542 LPWQLL
-548 SAGYRYVFPLRNRGE
+548 EAGYRYIFPLRNRGE

-570 GTRRG
+570 GMRHG
-575 EEPLSRDDLHLI
+575 DEPLSRDDLHLI

-643 ANKAFWELVGADQ
+643 ANRAFWELVGDDDHS
-656 THESIHELFPPF
+656 HEPISTLFPPF
-668 DELDTTSTGTLTTHF
+668 EELVQTPTKTLSTHF
-683 INRHGIEKEVTVT
+683 VNRQGVEKEVTVT
-696 SSPLSSGDL
+696 SSPLYAGDIA
-705 TDGARVLVIGDITDR
+705 DGARVLVIGDISDR
-720 TRLERELQDK
+720 VRLERELQDK

-755 SYAQLLLAETSEDDP
+755 SYAQLLLADTPEDDP

-786 SLVNNLLDL
+786 TLVNNLLDL
-795 IANRPRCREIVP
+795 IANRPRSR
-807 VPELVENTVSLHED
+807 ELVDIAELVAATVVLHED
-821 LLAKKSIRVHLAAIP
+821 LLKLKRVAVHVA
-836 PLRVRGNFH
+836 PLPRTRVRGNFH

-850 LTNILI
+850 LTNVLL
-856 NARDAVSE
+856 NARDAVVD
-864 GGNIWI
+864 GGNVWI
-870 SVAEEGER
+870 SVEESEER

-887 KGIPADIA
+887 KGIAPDML

-917 ISRRIVHSCDGEIDV
+917 ISRRIMHASDGEISV
-932 ESKPGEGAEFSITLP
+932 ESSPGDGAEFSITLP
-947 RIDKGAAILA
+947 KVAVTKREDAAVSVAS

>member
-1 MLWTARSLIQKP
+1 MRRSL
-13 GCPFNVMN
+13 
-21 QRISLHA
+21 L
-28 GAAPALNRT
+28 T
-37 PPPRMRKSVVINALI
+37 NALL
-52 AILTVGVVLGAF
+52 AVLTVGVILGAF

-75 RIDFTFQRQ
+75 RIDFTFQRSN
-84 QGAIVVKSVDAGS
+84 GVIVVKEVDTGS

-102 GLRAGDR
+102 GLRPGDQ
-109 IWLIGDAP
+109 ILLIGDTP
-117 TSEVE
+117 TAEVE
-122 RLQKTLRRIGST
+122 GLQKTLRRIGQS
-134 VPMVVDRPGRGTLT
+134 VPMLVSRNGGMVRLQ
-148 IEYSPPELKVDYPY
+148 YSPPELKVDYPY

-183 ATMES
+183 ETRES
-188 RLFYFVTLLS
+188 RIFFFVTLLS
-198 FVVYVYTP
+198 FIVYVYTP
-206 AGDIDWSFKLLQT
+206 AGDMDWSYMTLQM
-219 MEDLATIFLP
+219 MEELSRIFLP
-229 PLTLNFF
+229 PLALHFF
-236 LLFPRPI
+236 LLFPKPVLRDK
-243 IREKKWI
+243 RWI
-250 AWMYVPPVL
+250 ALMYLPPTL
-259 LALWNLNLM
+259 LALWSLDLLVLANT
-268 VFSNAVPIM
+268 VAVTTPL
-277 SPQRAMRFIQR
+277 RALALIDK
-288 WEYVDFALYFTLA
+288 WELIDFAIYFTLA
-301 VAALAF
+301 VVALAF
-307 TYRQAAPTGKK
+307 TYRAAAPIGKK

-327 AIGVIPFIATYVV
+327 SFGFLPFLVFYLIPVILTGKVTPVWTTV
-340 PFIVGGQVRPA
+340 
-351 YATLSILP
+351 SIIP

-367 AVSILKYKLWDV
+367 AVSILRYKLWDV

-385 VLAYSVTFVFGMIAF
+385 ALAYAVTFVFGMIAF

-405 LLSQVIE
+405 VLSRVIE

-432 VLIPVKGKIESVIEM
+432 VLIPVKSRIESVIEM

-492 MNLFMREGG
+492 MNLFMREG
-501 AYVIYDT
+501 ASLLIYDP
-508 EPGVPRRTAVDDF
+508 EHGVPRRVGEDELGA
-521 GNIPREGPMVLTA
+521 IPKEGPMVLSA
-534 PRLPDQSE
+534 PRLPDKTE
-542 LPWKLL
+542 TPWKLL
-548 SAGYRYVFPLRNRGE
+548 EAGYRYVFPLRHRGE

-643 ANKAFWELVGADQ
+643 ANKAFWDLVGADH
-656 THESIHELFPPF
+656 TSESIFELFPPYE
-668 DELDTTSTGTLTTHF
+668 ELRSTSARTITTHF
-683 INRHGIEKEVTVT
+683 VNAEGVEKEVTLT
-696 SSPLSSGDL
+696 ASPLSTGDAAD
-705 TDGARVLVIGDITDR
+705 DGARVLVIGDVTDR
-720 TRLERELQDK
+720 VRLERELQDK

-755 SYAQLLLAETSEDDP
+755 SYAQLLLAETPQDDP

-795 IANRPRCREIVP
+795 IANRPRSREIVK
-807 VPELVENTVSLHED
+807 VDDLVVATVALHED
-821 LLAKKSIRVHLAAIP
+821 LLKAKHITVHTELA
-836 PLRVRGNFH
+836 PLKVRGNFP
-845 DLQQV
+845 DLQQA
-850 LTNILI
+850 LTNILL
-856 NARDAVSE
+856 NARDAVAD
-864 GGNIWI
+864 GGNIQ
-870 SVAEEGER
+870 VTVREEKDC

-887 KGIPADIA
+887 KGIPADML

-917 ISRRIVHSCDGEIDV
+917 ISRRIIDAANGEIEV
-932 ESKPGEGAEFSITLP
+932 ASTPGEGAEFSIKLP
-947 RIDKGAAILA
+947 KVARSVGSMQ

>member
-1 MLWTARSLIQKP
+1 MRRSV
-13 GCPFNVMN
+13 F
-21 QRISLHA
+21 
-28 GAAPALNRT
+28 
-37 PPPRMRKSVVINALI
+37 INALI
-52 AILTVGVVLGAF
+52 ALLTLGVILGAF

-75 RIDFTFQRQ
+75 RIDFEFTRNK
-84 QGAIVVKSVDAGS
+84 GVIVVKSVDPGS
-97 GAERA
+97 GAQAA
-102 GLRAGDR
+102 GLRPGDE
-109 IWLIGDAP
+109 IWLIAGTH

-122 RLQKTLRRIGST
+122 GLQKTLRRIGDS
-134 VPMVVDRPGRGTLT
+134 VPMLVLRGGESGVPFT
-148 IEYSPPELKVDYPY
+148 IRYTPPKLKVDYEY

-183 ATMES
+183 ETGES

-206 AGDIDWSFKLLQT
+206 AGDIDWSYKVLQMT
-219 MEDLATIFLP
+219 EELSRIFLP
-229 PLTLNFF
+229 PLALNFF

-243 IREKKWI
+243 IRDRKWV

-259 LALWNLNLM
+259 LALWSINIL
-268 VFSNAVPIM
+268 VFNNAVALLDVRRSFLVIDW
-277 SPQRAMRFIQR
+277 
-288 WEYVDFALYFTLA
+288 WEMADFALYFTLA
-301 VAALAF
+301 LAALAF
-307 TYRQAAPTGKK
+307 TYRNAAAIGKK

-327 AIGVIPFIATYVV
+327 GLGFLPFLTLYVV
-340 PFIVGGQVRPA
+340 PYLLGRDVQPVYVTI
-351 YATLSILP
+351 SILP
-359 LAFIPLAF
+359 LALIPLAF

-385 VLAYSVTFVFGMIAF
+385 VLAYSVTFAFGIIAF
-400 STVNL
+400 STINVI
-405 LLSQVIE
+405 LSEVIE

-432 VLIPVKGKIESVIEM
+432 VLVPVKSRIESMLEM

-492 MNLFMREGG
+492 MNLYMRDGATLLVYDPEGG
-501 AYVIYDT
+501 M
-508 EPGVPRRTAVDDF
+508 PRRAALDDF
-521 GNIPREGPMVLTA
+521 GNIPKEGPVVLTM
-534 PRLPDQSE
+534 PRLPDESDV
-542 LPWKLL
+542 PWKLL
-548 SAGYRYVFPLRNRGE
+548 GAGYRYVFPLRNRGE

-610 LEEIRALK
+610 LDEIRALK

-626 SSLSAIAVV
+626 SSPSAIAVV
-635 ASDGTVLT
+635 SGDGIVLT
-643 ANKAFWELVGADQ
+643 ANHAFWELVGADQ
-656 THESIHELFPPF
+656 AEESIADLFPLY
-668 DELDTTSTGTLTTHF
+668 DELRRSRGRTLSTQF
-683 INRHGIEKEVTVT
+683 INKSGEEKEVTVT
-696 SSPLSSGDL
+696 ASPLSAGDVA
-705 TDGARVLVIGDITDR
+705 DGAYVLVIGDITER
-720 TRLERELQDK
+720 VRLERELQDK

-755 SYAQLLLAETSEDDP
+755 SYAQLLLAETPEDDP

-786 SLVNNLLDL
+786 NLVNNLLDL
-795 IANRPRCREIVP
+795 IANRPRSREIVS
-807 VPELVENTVSLHED
+807 VDELVRSTVQLHEE
-821 LLAKKSIRVHLAAIP
+821 LLQVKHIRVHCELLP
-836 PLRVRGNFH
+836 VKVTGNFQ

-850 LTNILI
+850 LTNILL
-856 NARDAVSE
+856 NARDAVAD
-864 GGNIWI
+864 GGNITI
-870 SVAEEGER
+870 KVSEDGER
-878 VVIRVRDDG
+878 VLIHIRDDG
-887 KGIPADIA
+887 KGIPADII
-895 GRIFEPL
+895 GRIFDPL

-917 ISRRIVHSCDGEIDV
+917 ISRRLIHACDGEITV
-932 ESKPGEGAEFSITLP
+932 ESTPGNGSEFTVTLP
-947 RIDKGAAILA
+947 RAERMAVSIQ